1 MPQELRTV
9 PFYDRNAKPLEF
21 NYGASTVAP
30 HSPASERFEYTVP
43 KGKMAW
49 IENCLARILRDGAAT
64 AEGLAICFI
73 QARGYRTVEAAIF
86 AKTLGE
92 KASMNV
98 GHSILL
104 YEGDKILG
112 MTVDLCADGTC
123 SYQLNVHLIE
133 FDAFPIEELP
143 FMKELP
149 KKDIQEPDSV
159 VKGEM

>member
-1 MPQELRTV
+1 MSQELRTV
-9 PFYDRNAKPLEF
+9 PFYDRNAKPLQF

-30 HSPASERFEYTVP
+30 HTTETRFTYTVP

-64 AEGLAICFI
+64 AEGLAIAHI

-104 YEGDKILG
+104 YEGDVING
-112 MTVDLCADGTC
+112 VTADVCGDGTC
-123 SYQLNVHLIE
+123 AYQLNVHLIE

-143 FMKELP
+143 FRPELP
-149 KKDIQEPDSV
+149 VKDIQEPDSV
-159 VKGEM
+159 VKGQM